1 MPSSTDNPELG
12 IYQLPPYHLLNP
24 QGRSPVVLV
33 CEHASRHIPLELQR
47 LGLDQAAAE
56 EHIAWDIGAL
66 ALAEELSRRLDAP
79 LLAAGYSRL
88 LIDLN
93 RPLEAPD
100 SIPPHSEVYPVPGN
114 RELSETVR
122 RYRQDCL
129 FHPFHQRLT
138 QLLDERQAAGVPT
151 RVVGVHSFTTA
162 DPARWL
168 PGCFIATPAPTP
180 GASSTVCAGTAW
192 KSPATSPMR
201 STRRKTLPFR
211 CMATHA
217 VWKRCCW
224 RSATM
229 DCARRMRCTPGP
241 SVCIPGSDAMT
252 GTAGRQQRERGPLR
266 VRRR

>member
-151 RVVGVHSFTTA
+151 RVVGVHSFTPVYHGRPRPLVA
-162 DPARWL
+162 GVLSQRRRLRQAHPRRFAPAR
-168 PGCFIATPAPTP
+168 
-180 GASSTVCAGTAW
+180 
-192 KSPATSPMR
+192 
-201 STRRKTLPFR
+201 
-211 CMATHA
+211 
-217 VWKRCCW
+217 
-224 RSATM
+224 
-229 DCARRMRCTPGP
+229 
-241 SVCIPGSDAMT
+241 PGSRRQPALCDRPGGRHYRSGAWRRT
-252 GTAGRQQRERGPLR
+252 RSGSGAAGDPQRWIAHAGCG
-266 VRRR
+266 VRLGRASVSLALMR

>member
-1 MPSSTDNPELG
+1 M
-12 IYQLPPYHLLNP
+12 
-24 QGRSPVVLV
+24 VLV

-100 SIPPHSEVYPVPGN
+100 SIPPHSEIYPVPGN

-151 RVVGVHSFTTA
+151 RVVGVHSFT
-162 DPARWL
+162 
-168 PGCFIATPAPTP
+168 PGVPRQTRPLVAGVHRTPAPTP

-229 DCARRMRCTPGP
+229 DCARRMR
-241 SVCIPGSDAMT
+241 
-252 GTAGRQQRERGPLR
+252 
-266 VRRR
+266 

>member
-1 MPSSTDNPELG
+1 MPSFTDNPELG
-12 IYQLPPYHLLNP
+12 IYQLPPYRLLTP
-24 QGRSPVVLV
+24 KGSPVVLV

-100 SIPPHSEVYPVPGN
+100 SIPPHSEIYPVPGN

-138 QLLDERQAAGVPT
+138 QLLGERQAAGVPT
-151 RVVGVHSFTTA
+151 RVVGVHS
-162 DPARWL
+162 L
-168 PGCFIATPAPTP
+168 PGVPRQTRPLVAGVLYRNA
-180 GASSTVCAGTAW
+180 GAYAGRILDGLRRHGLEVAGNQQ
-192 KSPATSPMR
+192 PMR

-229 DCARRMRCTPGP
+229 DCARRMR
-241 SVCIPGSDAMT
+241 
-252 GTAGRQQRERGPLR
+252 
-266 VRRR
+266 

>member
-1 MPSSTDNPELG
+1 M
-12 IYQLPPYHLLNP
+12 
-24 QGRSPVVLV
+24 VLV

-100 SIPPHSEVYPVPGN
+100 SIPPHSEIYPVPGN

-138 QLLDERQAAGVPT
+138 QLLDERQAAGV
-151 RVVGVHSFTTA
+151 
-162 DPARWL
+162 
-168 PGCFIATPAPTP
+168 
-180 GASSTVCAGTAW
+180 
-192 KSPATSPMR
+192 
-201 STRRKTLPFR
+201 
-211 CMATHA
+211 
-217 VWKRCCW
+217 
-224 RSATM
+224 
-229 DCARRMRCTPGP
+229 
-241 SVCIPGSDAMT
+241 
-252 GTAGRQQRERGPLR
+252 
-266 VRRR
+266 

>member
-100 SIPPHSEVYPVPGN
+100 SIPPHSEVYPVSGN

-151 RVVGVHSFTTA
+151 RVVGVHSFTPVYHGRPRPLVA
-162 DPARWL
+162 GVLYRNAGAYARRILDGLRRHGLEVAGNQPYAIDPAEDTTVPVHGDARGLEAVLLEIRNDGLRTPDAVYAWAERLYPWL
-168 PGCFIATPAPTP
+168 
-180 GASSTVCAGTAW
+180 
-192 KSPATSPMR
+192 
-201 STRRKTLPFR
+201 
-211 CMATHA
+211 
-217 VWKRCCW
+217 
-224 RSATM
+224 
-229 DCARRMRCTPGP
+229 
-241 SVCIPGSDAMT
+241 
-252 GTAGRQQRERGPLR
+252 
-266 VRRR
+266 

>member
-1 MPSSTDNPELG
+1 M
-12 IYQLPPYHLLNP
+12 
-24 QGRSPVVLV
+24 VLV

-100 SIPPHSEVYPVPGN
+100 SIPPHSEIYPVPGN

-151 RVVGVHSFTTA
+151 RVVGVHSFTPVYHGRPRPLVA
-162 DPARWL
+162 GVLYRNA
-168 PGCFIATPAPTP
+168 
-180 GASSTVCAGTAW
+180 GAY
-192 KSPATSPMR
+192 
-201 STRRKTLPFR
+201 
-211 CMATHA
+211 
-217 VWKRCCW
+217 
-224 RSATM
+224 
-229 DCARRMRCTPGP
+229 
-241 SVCIPGSDAMT
+241 
-252 GTAGRQQRERGPLR
+252 AGRILDGLR
-266 VRRR
+266 RHGLE